1 MWFKYV
7 ACNARGRTAT
17 GVLEATS
24 EREAE
29 RTLWRSDLTIIRL
42 DQKRKPVSVDEAL
55 PSMFGV
61 KRHDVI
67 YFTRDL
73 ATLLNSGI
81 GILPALNMLHGRTT
95 NKGLKKVLQN
105 VKGAVETGSSFSGA
119 CAQHPKVFSPF
130 FIRMTKV
137 GEEVGNLEIMLQ
149 QISVQMEKEEQI
161 SKKVRGAM
169 MYPTFVLVIAAV
181 AIFALLYFVIPA
193 MDVLFSQI
201 GGSLPI
207 ITRIVLAVANFLQ
220 ANILYILLGLV
231 VTIVLVTWYRKTE
244 GGKKA
249 MGSLVLKMPIIGNV
263 VLIGTMTQM
272 ARNIS
277 IMVRGGIS
285 LTECLDLIVET
296 TDNHPIRLAL
306 EKVRTKIHAGE
317 ALSVAI
323 AKQRVFPLLFSQVV
337 GVGEASG
344 RLESNLEVLADFY
357 EAEADRAISKATGL
371 LAPIMIVCCG
381 LMVGLIAMAI
391 YMPIYSLMGQLS
403 G

>member
-7 ACNARGRTAT
+7 ACNASGRTAT
-17 GVLEATS
+17 GMLEATS

-29 RTLWRSDLTIIRL
+29 KTLWRSDLTIIRL
-42 DQKRKPVSVDEAL
+42 DKKRKPTSKEEAL
-55 PSMFGV
+55 PTFFGV

-81 GILPALNMLHGRTT
+81 GIIPALNMLHGRTS
-95 NKGLKKVLQN
+95 NKNMKKVLHN
-105 VKGAVETGSSFSGA
+105 VKGAVETGSSFSEA
-119 CAQHPKVFSPF
+119 CAKHPKVFSSF
-130 FIRMTKV
+130 FVRMAKV
-137 GEEVGNLEIMLQ
+137 GEEVGNLEVMLQ
-149 QISVQMEKEEQI
+149 QTSVQMEKEEQI
-161 SKKVRGAM
+161 TRKVRGAM

-207 ITRIVLAVANFLQ
+207 ITRIVLAAADFLQ
-220 ANILYILLGLV
+220 ANILYILLFIV
-231 VTIVLVTWYRKTE
+231 VTIVLVSWYRKTE
-244 GGKKA
+244 GGKKT
-249 MGSLVLKMPIIGNV
+249 MGSLVLKIPIIGNV

-285 LTECLDLIVET
+285 LTECLDLMVET
-296 TDNHPIRLAL
+296 TGNIPIKLAL
-306 EKVRTKIHAGE
+306 DKVRTKVHAGE
-317 ALSVAI
+317 SLSVAI
-323 AKQRVFPLLFSQVV
+323 SKQRIFPLLFSQVV

-344 RLESNLEVLADFY
+344 RLESNLDVLADFY
-357 EAEADRAISKATGL
+357 EAEADRAVSRATGL
-371 LAPIMIVCCG
+371 LSPIMVVGLG

-403 G
+403 

>member
-17 GVLEATS
+17 GTLEAAS

-42 DQKRKPVSVDEAL
+42 DKKRKPISVDEAL
-55 PSMFGV
+55 PSFFGV

-73 ATLLNSGI
+73 GTLLNSGI

-95 NKGLKKVLQN
+95 NRGMKKVLHD
-105 VKGAVETGSSFSGA
+105 VKGAVESGSSFSEA
-119 CAQHPKVFSPF
+119 CAQHPKAFSPF

-137 GEEVGNLEIMLQ
+137 GEEVGNLEMMLQ
-149 QISVQMEKEEQI
+149 QISVQMEKEDQI
-161 SKKVRGAM
+161 TRKVRGAM
-169 MYPTFVLVIAAV
+169 MYPTFVLVIGAV

-193 MDVLFSQI
+193 MDMLFSQI
-201 GGSLPI
+201 GGNLPV
-207 ITRIVLAVANFLQ
+207 ITRVVLAAANFLQ
-220 ANILYILLGLV
+220 ANILYILLILV
-231 VTIVLVTWYRKTE
+231 VTIVLVSWYRKTE
-244 GGKKA
+244 GGKKT
-249 MGSLVLKMPIIGNV
+249 MGSFVLKIPIIGNV
-263 VLIGTMTQM
+263 ILIGTMTQM

-296 TDNHPIRLAL
+296 TDNHPIRLAF
-306 EKVRTKIHAGE
+306 EKVRTKVHAGE

-323 AKQRVFPLLFSQVV
+323 ARQRVFPPLFSQVV

-357 EAEADRAISKATGL
+357 EAEADRAVSRATGL
-371 LAPIMIVCCG
+371 LSPIMVVVCG

-403 G
+403 

>member
-17 GVLEATS
+17 GMLEATS

-29 RTLWRSDLTIIRL
+29 KTLWRSDLTIIRL
-42 DQKRKPVSVDEAL
+42 DKKRKPTSKEEAL
-55 PSMFGV
+55 PTFFGV

-81 GILPALNMLHGRTT
+81 GILPALNMLHGRTS
-95 NKGLKKVLQN
+95 NKSMKKVLHD
-105 VKGAVETGSSFSGA
+105 VKGAVETGSSFSEA

-130 FIRMTKV
+130 FVRMAKV
-137 GEEVGNLEIMLQ
+137 GEEVGNLEMMLQ
-149 QISVQMEKEEQI
+149 QIAVQMEKEEQI
-161 SKKVRGAM
+161 TRKVRGAM
-169 MYPTFVLVIAAV
+169 MYPTFVIVIAVV

-207 ITRIVLAVANFLQ
+207 ITRMVLAAANFLQ
-220 ANILYILLGLV
+220 ANILYILLFIV
-231 VTIVLVTWYRKTE
+231 VTIVLVSWYRKTE
-244 GGKKA
+244 GGKKT
-249 MGSLVLKMPIIGNV
+249 MGSLMLKIPVIGNV

-285 LTECLDLIVET
+285 LTECLDLMVET
-296 TDNHPIRLAL
+296 TVNIPIRLAL
-306 EKVRTKIHAGE
+306 EKVRTKVYAGE
-317 ALSVAI
+317 ALSAAI
-323 AKQRVFPLLFSQVV
+323 AKQRIFPLLFSQVV

-344 RLESNLEVLADFY
+344 RLESNLDVLADFY
-357 EAEADRAISKATGL
+357 EAEADRAVSRATGL
-371 LAPIMIVCCG
+371 LSPIMVVGCG
-381 LMVGLIAMAI
+381 IMVGLIAMAI